1 MDEMLILV
9 CENEKG
15 MSFSLLG
22 GQTFGILHYIAFLK
36 VFMQQSESW
45 ELFNFKRANW

>member
-36 VFMQQSESW
+36 VSMQTIRILGIIQ
-45 ELFNFKRANW
+45 F